1 MKNTTLCYIENTKN
15 QTLLLHRTKKKNDL
29 NENKWIGVGVK
40 FEAGETAEQCL
51 IREVYEETG
60 LTLNSYTYRGVV
72 DFISDVWEDE
82 KMHLFTATVIDDKV
96 KECDEGELKWV
107 DNDKVL
113 SLPTWE
119 GDRVFLELLY
129 QNKPFFHL
137 TLCYEGEKLV
147 KSELDKLNK

>member
-1 MKNTTLCYIENTKN
+1 MKDTTLCYIENDKN

-29 NENKWIGVGVK
+29 NENKWIGVGGK
-40 FEAGETAEQCL
+40 FEKGETAEQCL

-82 KMHLFTATVIDDKV
+82 KMHLFTATVIDDTLI
-96 KECDEGELKWV
+96 ECDVGELKWV

-113 SLPTWE
+113 SYPTWE
-119 GDRVFLELLY
+119 GDRVFLELL
-129 QNKPFFHL
+129 QKNEPFFHL
-137 TLCYEGEKLV
+137 TLRYEGEKLV
-147 KSELDKLNK
+147 KTSLDKREK

>member
-1 MKNTTLCYIENTKN
+1 MKNTTLCYIENGKN

-29 NENKWIGVGVK
+29 NENKWIGVGGK
-40 FEAGETAEQCL
+40 FEKGETAEQCL

-119 GDRVFLELLY
+119 GDRVFLELLIK
-129 QNKPFFHL
+129 NEPFFHL